1 MPETSK
7 LKSGGK
13 KTKVCKRKEELNT
26 HLLPP
31 KQSEDSECKLSQEEM
46 KRKSVRSQIKDQ
58 TEESVVTLA
67 GNKKQFW
74 GSPGGSDGTE
84 SAFNAGDLDLIPGSG
99 RSWNNTVASSVKAS
113 LKVVHVKKKNKYI
126 YIYIFFFKFLKKKS
140 ASVLSL

>member
-1 MPETSK
+1 MSETSK

-13 KTKVCKRKEELNT
+13 KTKVCKWKEELNT
-26 HLLPP
+26 RLPP

-113 LKVVHVKKKNKYI
+113 LKVVHVKKKTNI
-126 YIYIFFFKFLKKKS
+126 YIYFFFFLS
-140 ASVLSL
+140 S